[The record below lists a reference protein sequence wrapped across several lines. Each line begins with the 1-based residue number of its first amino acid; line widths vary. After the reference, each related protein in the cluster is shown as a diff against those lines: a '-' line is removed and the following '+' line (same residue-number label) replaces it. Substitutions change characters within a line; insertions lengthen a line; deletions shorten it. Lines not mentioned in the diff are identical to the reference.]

1 MTILFYVVNIL
12 NMHTNVL
19 NQYSYNF
26 YEDTCKLL
34 KNSGFYPNRILDIG
48 ANACETADVMRQ
60 FWPTSDMILIEGNC
74 DCEPLFKLKNYNYQI
89 KLLGKENGVTTFYK
103 TKWSPIC
110 SGNSIYK
117 EKSNVYDGDM
127 LVTETL
133 PIYKLDDVVLGIYD
147 LIKID
152 TQGSEFDIIQGGIN
166 TFSKAKVVICE
177 VALIEN
183 NVGGCKK
190 EDVMNV
196 LTKELKFNYI
206 RVIESVLSA
215 DNKQINYENL
225 LFIKP

>member
-1 MTILFYVVNIL
+1 
-12 NMHTNVL
+12 
-19 NQYSYNF
+19 
-26 YEDTCKLL
+26 
-34 KNSGFYPNRILDIG
+34 
-48 ANACETADVMRQ
+48 
-60 FWPTSDMILIEGNC
+60 
-74 DCEPLFKLKNYNYQI
+74 
-89 KLLGKENGVTTFYK
+89 
-103 TKWSPIC
+103 
-110 SGNSIYK
+110 
-117 EKSNVYDGDM
+117 M

-206 RVIESVLSA
+206 RVIENVLGE